1 MRFLPIF
8 LIITSCG
15 FFESKQA
22 EGDSLFLAA
31 KEAGYL
37 KDEIVKSDIEK
48 ISKKI
53 ISAKY
58 VESLMVGRV
67 SVSVSE
73 VANYYEKNKNQ
84 YKRVGDEA
92 LVLVFERQNKNSA
105 IKIKGVL
112 ERNNFDSERVSKTI
126 QENTPRRIFVEKK
139 DLKPS
144 LGEKIFVKKGYSFI
158 TQKDNGFVVF
168 YTIDVFKKGSL
179 RELADVSD
187 NIQARMLALKKHT
200 LKEEIKDSL
209 YTIYGYD

>member
-1 MRFLPIF
+1 
-8 LIITSCG
+8 
-15 FFESKQA
+15 
-22 EGDSLFLAA
+22 
-31 KEAGYL
+31 
-37 KDEIVKSDIEK
+37 
-48 ISKKI
+48 
-53 ISAKY
+53 
-58 VESLMVGRV
+58 MVGRV

-73 VANYYEKNKNQ
+73 VAEYYEKNKNQ
-84 YKRVGDEA
+84 YKRVSDEA

-105 IKIKGVL
+105 IRIKGVL

-158 TQKDNGFVVF
+158 TQRDNGFVVF
-168 YTIDVFKKGSL
+168 YTINIFKKDSL

>member
-15 FFESKQA
+15 FFESKQT
-22 EGDSLFLAA
+22 GGGSLFLAA

-73 VANYYEKNKNQ
+73 VAEYYEKNKNQ
-84 YKRVGDEA
+84 YKRVSDEA

-105 IKIKGVL
+105 IKIKSVL

-139 DLKPS
+139 DLKPN

-158 TQKDNGFVVF
+158 TQRDNGFVVF
-168 YTIDVFKKGSL
+168 YTINIFKKDSL

>member
-15 FFESKQA
+15 FFESKQT
-22 EGDSLFLAA
+22 EGGSLFLAA

-37 KDEIVKSDIEK
+37 KDGIVKSDIEK

-73 VANYYEKNKNQ
+73 VAEYYEKNKNQ
-84 YKRVGDEA
+84 YKRVSDEA

-105 IKIKGVL
+105 IKIKSVL
-112 ERNNFDSERVSKTI
+112 ERNNFDSERISKTI

-158 TQKDNGFVVF
+158 TQRDNGFVVF
-168 YTIDVFKKGSL
+168 YTINIFKKDSL

>member
-15 FFESKQA
+15 FFESKQT
-22 EGDSLFLAA
+22 EGGSLFLAA

-37 KDEIVKSDIEK
+37 KDGIVKSDIEK

-73 VANYYEKNKNQ
+73 VAEYYEKNKNQ

-105 IKIKGVL
+105 IKIKSVL

-126 QENTPRRIFVEKK
+126 QENAPRRIFVEKK

-144 LGEKIFVKKGYSFI
+144 LGEKIFLRKGYSFI
-158 TQKDNGFVVF
+158 TQRDNGFVVF
-168 YTIDVFKKGSL
+168 YTINIFKKDSL

-187 NIQARMLALKKHT
+187 NIQARVLALKKHT

>member
-15 FFESKQA
+15 FFESKRT
-22 EGDSLFLAA
+22 EGGSLFLAA

-73 VANYYEKNKNQ
+73 VADYYEKNKNQ
-84 YKRVGDEA
+84 YKRVSDEA

-105 IKIKGVL
+105 IKIKSVL

-139 DLKPS
+139 DLKPN

-158 TQKDNGFVVF
+158 TQRDNGFVVF
-168 YTIDVFKKGSL
+168 YTINIFKKDSL

>member
-8 LIITSCG
+8 IIITSCG
-15 FFESKQA
+15 FFESKQT
-22 EGDSLFLAA
+22 GGGSLYLAA

-37 KDEIVKSDIEK
+37 KDGIVKSDIEK

-73 VANYYEKNKNQ
+73 VADYYEKNKNQ
-84 YKRVGDEA
+84 YKRVSDEA
-92 LVLVFERQNKNSA
+92 LVLVFERRNKNSA
-105 IKIKGVL
+105 IKIKSVL

-126 QENTPRRIFVEKK
+126 QKHTPRRMFVEKK

-144 LGEKIFVKKGYSFI
+144 LGEKIFVKKGYIFI
-158 TQKDNGFVVF
+158 TQRDNGFVVF
-168 YTIDVFKKGSL
+168 YTINIFKKGSL
-179 RELADVSD
+179 RELVDVSD
-187 NIQARMLALKKHT
+187 NIQARILALKKHT
-200 LKEEIKDSL
+200 LKEEIRDSL

>member
-15 FFESKQA
+15 FFESKQT
-22 EGDSLFLAA
+22 EGGSLFLAA

-37 KDEIVKSDIEK
+37 KDGIVKSDIEK

-58 VESLMVGRV
+58 VENLMVGRV

-84 YKRVGDEA
+84 YKRMGDEA

-126 QENTPRRIFVEKK
+126 QENAPRRIFVEKK

-158 TQKDNGFVVF
+158 TQRDNGFVVF
-168 YTIDVFKKGSL
+168 YTINIFKKDSL

>member
-15 FFESKQA
+15 FFESKQT
-22 EGDSLFLAA
+22 EGGSLFLAA

-37 KDEIVKSDIEK
+37 KDGIVKSDIEK

-73 VANYYEKNKNQ
+73 VAEYYEKNKNQ

-105 IKIKGVL
+105 IKIKSAL

-158 TQKDNGFVVF
+158 TQRDNGFVVF
-168 YTIDVFKKGSL
+168 YTINIFKKDSL

>member
-15 FFESKQA
+15 VFESKQIG
-22 EGDSLFLAA
+22 GDSLYLAA

-37 KDEIVKSDIEK
+37 KDGVVKSGIEK

-73 VANYYEKNKNQ
+73 VADYYEKNKNQ
-84 YKRVGDEA
+84 YKRAGDEA
-92 LVLVFERQNKNSA
+92 LVLLFERQNKNSA

-126 QENTPRRIFVEKK
+126 QENTPRRMFVEKK
-139 DLKPS
+139 DLKPG
-144 LGEKIFVKKGYSFI
+144 LGEKIFMKKGYSFI
-158 TQKDNGFVVF
+158 TQRDSGFVVF
-168 YTIDVFKKGSL
+168 YTINIFKKGSL
-179 RELADVSD
+179 RELVDVSD
-187 NIQARMLALKKHT
+187 NIQARLLALKKHT

>member
-15 FFESKQA
+15 FFESKQT
-22 EGDSLFLAA
+22 EGGSLFLAA

-37 KDEIVKSDIEK
+37 KDGIVKSDIEK

-73 VANYYEKNKNQ
+73 VAEYYEKNKNQ

-105 IKIKGVL
+105 IKIKSVL

-158 TQKDNGFVVF
+158 TQRDNGFVVF
-168 YTIDVFKKGSL
+168 YTINIFKKDSL

>member
-1 MRFLPIF
+1 
-8 LIITSCG
+8 
-15 FFESKQA
+15 
-22 EGDSLFLAA
+22 
-31 KEAGYL
+31 
-37 KDEIVKSDIEK
+37 
-48 ISKKI
+48 
-53 ISAKY
+53 
-58 VESLMVGRV
+58 V
-67 SVSVSE
+67 S
-73 VANYYEKNKNQ
+73 
-84 YKRVGDEA
+84 DEA

-105 IKIKGVL
+105 IKIKSVL

-144 LGEKIFVKKGYSFI
+144 LGEKIFVKKGYSSI
-158 TQKDNGFVVF
+158 TQRDNSFVVF
-168 YTIDVFKKGSL
+168 YTIDIFKKGSL

>member
-8 LIITSCG
+8 IIITSCG
-15 FFESKQA
+15 FFESKQT
-22 EGDSLFLAA
+22 GGGSLFLAA

-37 KDEIVKSDIEK
+37 KDGIVKSDIEK

-73 VANYYEKNKNQ
+73 VAEYYEKNKNQ
-84 YKRVGDEA
+84 YKRVSDEA

-105 IKIKGVL
+105 IKIKSVL

-139 DLKPS
+139 DLKPN

-158 TQKDNGFVVF
+158 TQRDNGFVVF
-168 YTIDVFKKGSL
+168 YTINIFKKDSL

>member
-8 LIITSCG
+8 IIITSCG
-15 FFESKQA
+15 FFESKQT
-22 EGDSLFLAA
+22 GGGSLYLAA

-37 KDEIVKSDIEK
+37 KDGIVKSDIEK

-73 VANYYEKNKNQ
+73 VAEYYEKNKNQ
-84 YKRVGDEA
+84 YKRVSDEA

-105 IKIKGVL
+105 IKIKSVL

-158 TQKDNGFVVF
+158 TQRDNGFVVF
-168 YTIDVFKKGSL
+168 YTIDIFKKGSL

>member
-15 FFESKQA
+15 FFESEQV

-37 KDEIVKSDIEK
+37 KDGIVKSDIEK

-73 VANYYEKNKNQ
+73 VADYYEKNKNQ
-84 YKRVGDEA
+84 YKRAGDEA

-105 IKIKGVL
+105 IKIKSVL

-158 TQKDNGFVVF
+158 TQRDNGFVVF
-168 YTIDVFKKGSL
+168 YTIDIFKKGSL

>member
-15 FFESKQA
+15 FFESKQT
-22 EGDSLFLAA
+22 GGGSLFLAA

-58 VESLMVGRV
+58 VENLMVGRV

-84 YKRVGDEA
+84 YKRMGDEA

-158 TQKDNGFVVF
+158 TQRDNGFVVF
-168 YTIDVFKKGSL
+168 YTINIFKKDSL

>member
-15 FFESKQA
+15 FFESKQT
-22 EGDSLFLAA
+22 GGGSLYLAA

-37 KDEIVKSDIEK
+37 KDGIVKSDIEK

-84 YKRVGDEA
+84 YKRMGDEA

-105 IKIKGVL
+105 IKIKSVL

-144 LGEKIFVKKGYSFI
+144 LGEKIFVKKGYSCE
-158 TQKDNGFVVF
+158 G
-168 YTIDVFKKGSL
+168 
-179 RELADVSD
+179 
-187 NIQARMLALKKHT
+187 
-200 LKEEIKDSL
+200 
-209 YTIYGYD
+209 

>member
-15 FFESKQA
+15 FFESKQT
-22 EGDSLFLAA
+22 EGGSLFLAA

-37 KDEIVKSDIEK
+37 KDGIVKSDIEK

-73 VANYYEKNKNQ
+73 VAEYYEKNKNQ
-84 YKRVGDEA
+84 YKRVSDEA

-105 IKIKGVL
+105 IKIKSVL

-158 TQKDNGFVVF
+158 TQRDNGFVVF
-168 YTIDVFKKGSL
+168 YTINIFKKDSL

>member
-15 FFESKQA
+15 FFESKQT
-22 EGDSLFLAA
+22 GGGSLFLAA

-73 VANYYEKNKNQ
+73 VAEYYEKNKNQ
-84 YKRVGDEA
+84 YKRVSDEA

-105 IKIKGVL
+105 IKIKSVL

-144 LGEKIFVKKGYSFI
+144 LGEKIFLKKGYSFI

-168 YTIDVFKKGSL
+168 YTINIFKKDSL

>member
-15 FFESKQA
+15 FFESKQT
-22 EGDSLFLAA
+22 GGGSLFLAA

-73 VANYYEKNKNQ
+73 VAEYYEKNKNQ
-84 YKRVGDEA
+84 YKRVSDEA

-105 IKIKGVL
+105 IRIKGVL

-144 LGEKIFVKKGYSFI
+144 LGEKIFLKKGYSFI

-168 YTIDVFKKGSL
+168 YTINIFKKDSL

>member
-15 FFESKQA
+15 FFESKQT
-22 EGDSLFLAA
+22 EGGSLFLAA

-73 VANYYEKNKNQ
+73 VADYYEKNKNQ
-84 YKRVGDEA
+84 YKRVSDEA

-105 IKIKGVL
+105 IKIKSVL

-139 DLKPS
+139 DLKPN

-158 TQKDNGFVVF
+158 TQRDNGFVVF
-168 YTIDVFKKGSL
+168 YTINIFKKDSL

>member
-15 FFESKQA
+15 FFESKQT
-22 EGDSLFLAA
+22 EGGSLFLAA

-37 KDEIVKSDIEK
+37 KDGIVKSDIEK

-73 VANYYEKNKNQ
+73 VADYYEKNKNQ
-84 YKRVGDEA
+84 YKRVSDEA

-105 IKIKGVL
+105 IKIKSVL

-139 DLKPS
+139 DLKPN

-158 TQKDNGFVVF
+158 TQRDNGFVVF
-168 YTIDVFKKGSL
+168 YTINIFKKDSL

>member
-22 EGDSLFLAA
+22 GGDSLFLAA

-84 YKRVGDEA
+84 YKRMGDEA

-158 TQKDNGFVVF
+158 TQRDSGFVVF
-168 YTIDVFKKGSL
+168 YTINIFKKDSL

>member
-15 FFESKQA
+15 FFESKQT
-22 EGDSLFLAA
+22 GGGSLFLAA

-37 KDEIVKSDIEK
+37 KDGIVKSDIEK

-73 VANYYEKNKNQ
+73 VAEYYEKNKNQ
-84 YKRVGDEA
+84 YKRVSDEA

-105 IKIKGVL
+105 IKIKSVL

-158 TQKDNGFVVF
+158 TQRDNGFVVF
-168 YTIDVFKKGSL
+168 YTINIFKKDSL

>member
-15 FFESKQA
+15 FFESKQT
-22 EGDSLFLAA
+22 GGGSLFLAA

-37 KDEIVKSDIEK
+37 KDGIVKSDIEK

-84 YKRVGDEA
+84 YKRMGDEA

-144 LGEKIFVKKGYSFI
+144 LGEKIFLKKGYSFI

-168 YTIDVFKKGSL
+168 YTINIFKKDSL

>member
-15 FFESKQA
+15 FFESKRT
-22 EGDSLFLAA
+22 EGGSLFLAA

-73 VANYYEKNKNQ
+73 VAEYYEKNKNQ
-84 YKRVGDEA
+84 YKRVSDEA

-105 IKIKGVL
+105 IKIKSVL

-158 TQKDNGFVVF
+158 TQRDNGFVVF
-168 YTIDVFKKGSL
+168 YTINIFKKDSL

>member
-15 FFESKQA
+15 FFESKQT
-22 EGDSLFLAA
+22 GGGSLFLAA

-73 VANYYEKNKNQ
+73 VAEYYEKNKNQ
-84 YKRVGDEA
+84 YKRVSDEA

-158 TQKDNGFVVF
+158 TQRDNGFVVF
-168 YTIDVFKKGSL
+168 YTINIFKKDSL

>member
-1 MRFLPIF
+1 
-8 LIITSCG
+8 
-15 FFESKQA
+15 
-22 EGDSLFLAA
+22 
-31 KEAGYL
+31 
-37 KDEIVKSDIEK
+37 
-48 ISKKI
+48 
-53 ISAKY
+53 
-58 VESLMVGRV
+58 MVGRV

-73 VANYYEKNKNQ
+73 VAEYYEKNKNQ
-84 YKRVGDEA
+84 YKRVSDEA

-105 IKIKGVL
+105 IKIKSVL

-158 TQKDNGFVVF
+158 TQRDNGFVVF
-168 YTIDVFKKGSL
+168 YTINIFKKDSL

>member
-15 FFESKQA
+15 FFESKQT
-22 EGDSLFLAA
+22 EGGSLFLAA

-37 KDEIVKSDIEK
+37 KDGIVKSDIEK

-58 VESLMVGRV
+58 VENLMVGRV

-84 YKRVGDEA
+84 YKRVSDEA

-105 IKIKGVL
+105 IRIKGVL

-158 TQKDNGFVVF
+158 TQRDNGFVVF
-168 YTIDVFKKGSL
+168 YTINIFKKDSL

>member
-15 FFESKQA
+15 FFESKQT
-22 EGDSLFLAA
+22 GGGSLFLAA

-48 ISKKI
+48 INEKI

-73 VANYYEKNKNQ
+73 VAEYYEKNKNQ
-84 YKRVGDEA
+84 YKRVSDEA

-144 LGEKIFVKKGYSFI
+144 LGEKIFVKKGYSSI
-158 TQKDNGFVVF
+158 TQRDNSFVVF
-168 YTIDVFKKGSL
+168 YTIDIFKKGSL

>member
-15 FFESKQA
+15 FFESKQV
-22 EGDSLFLAA
+22 GGGSLFLAA

-37 KDEIVKSDIEK
+37 KDGIVKSDIEK

-73 VANYYEKNKNQ
+73 VAEYYEKNKNQ
-84 YKRVGDEA
+84 YKRVSDEA

-105 IKIKGVL
+105 IKIKSVL

-144 LGEKIFVKKGYSFI
+144 LGEKIFLKKGYSFI
-158 TQKDNGFVVF
+158 TQRDNGFVVF
-168 YTIDVFKKGSL
+168 YTINIFKKDSL

>member
-15 FFESKQA
+15 FFESKQT
-22 EGDSLFLAA
+22 GGGSLFLAA

-73 VANYYEKNKNQ
+73 VAEYYEKNKNQ
-84 YKRVGDEA
+84 YKRVSDEA

-105 IKIKGVL
+105 IKIKSVL

-158 TQKDNGFVVF
+158 TQRDNGFVVF
-168 YTIDVFKKGSL
+168 YTINIFKKDSL

>member
-15 FFESKQA
+15 FFESKQT
-22 EGDSLFLAA
+22 GGGSLFLAA

-73 VANYYEKNKNQ
+73 VAEYYEKNKNQ
-84 YKRVGDEA
+84 YKRVSDEA

-105 IKIKGVL
+105 IRIKGVL

-144 LGEKIFVKKGYSFI
+144 LGEKIFLKKGYSFI

-168 YTIDVFKKGSL
+168 YTINIFKKDSL
-179 RELADVSD
+179 RELAYVSD

>member
-15 FFESKQA
+15 FFESKQT
-22 EGDSLFLAA
+22 GDGSLFLAA

-73 VANYYEKNKNQ
+73 VAEYYEKNKNQ
-84 YKRVGDEA
+84 YKRVSDEA

-105 IKIKGVL
+105 IRIKSVL

-144 LGEKIFVKKGYSFI
+144 LGEKIFVKKGHSFI
-158 TQKDNGFVVF
+158 TQRDNGFVVF
-168 YTIDVFKKGSL
+168 YTINIFKKDSL

>member
-15 FFESKQA
+15 FFESKQT
-22 EGDSLFLAA
+22 EGGSLFLAA

-58 VESLMVGRV
+58 VENLMVGRV

-84 YKRVGDEA
+84 YKRMGDEA

-105 IKIKGVL
+105 IRIKGVL

-158 TQKDNGFVVF
+158 TQRDNGFVVF
-168 YTIDVFKKGSL
+168 YTIDIFKKDSL

>member
-15 FFESKQA
+15 FFESKQV

-37 KDEIVKSDIEK
+37 KDGIVKSDIEK

-73 VANYYEKNKNQ
+73 VAEYYEKNKNH
-84 YKRVGDEA
+84 YKRVSDEA

-105 IKIKGVL
+105 IKIKSVL

-139 DLKPS
+139 DLKPG

-158 TQKDNGFVVF
+158 TQRDNGFVVF
-168 YTIDVFKKGSL
+168 YTIDIFKKGSL

-187 NIQARMLALKKHT
+187 NIQARMLA
-200 LKEEIKDSL
+200 
-209 YTIYGYD
+209 

>member
-15 FFESKQA
+15 FFESKQT
-22 EGDSLFLAA
+22 GGGSLFLAA

-73 VANYYEKNKNQ
+73 VAEYYEKNKNQ
-84 YKRVGDEA
+84 YKRVSDEA

-105 IKIKGVL
+105 IRIKSVL

-158 TQKDNGFVVF
+158 TQRDNGFVVF
-168 YTIDVFKKGSL
+168 YTINIFKKDSL

>member
-8 LIITSCG
+8 IIITSCG
-15 FFESKQA
+15 FFESKQT
-22 EGDSLFLAA
+22 GGGSLYLAA

-37 KDEIVKSDIEK
+37 KDGIVKSDIEK

-73 VANYYEKNKNQ
+73 VADYYEKNKNQ
-84 YKRVGDEA
+84 YKRVSDEA

-105 IKIKGVL
+105 IKIKSVL

-126 QENTPRRIFVEKK
+126 QKHTPRSMFVEKK

-144 LGEKIFVKKGYSFI
+144 LGEKIFVKKGYIFI
-158 TQKDNGFVVF
+158 TQRDNGFVVF
-168 YTIDVFKKGSL
+168 YTINIFKKGSL
-179 RELADVSD
+179 RELVDVSD
-187 NIQARMLALKKHT
+187 NIQARILALKKHT
-200 LKEEIKDSL
+200 LKEEIRDSL

>member
-15 FFESKQA
+15 FFESKQT
-22 EGDSLFLAA
+22 EGGSLFLAA

-37 KDEIVKSDIEK
+37 KDGIVKSDIEK

-73 VANYYEKNKNQ
+73 VAEYYEKNKNQ
-84 YKRVGDEA
+84 YKRVSDEA

-105 IKIKGVL
+105 IRIKGVL

-126 QENTPRRIFVEKK
+126 QENAPRRIFVEKK

-144 LGEKIFVKKGYSFI
+144 LGEKIFLKKGYSFI

-168 YTIDVFKKGSL
+168 YTINIFKKDSL

>member
-1 MRFLPIF
+1 
-8 LIITSCG
+8 
-15 FFESKQA
+15 
-22 EGDSLFLAA
+22 
-31 KEAGYL
+31 
-37 KDEIVKSDIEK
+37 
-48 ISKKI
+48 
-53 ISAKY
+53 
-58 VESLMVGRV
+58 
-67 SVSVSE
+67 
-73 VANYYEKNKNQ
+73 
-84 YKRVGDEA
+84 
-92 LVLVFERQNKNSA
+92 VFERQNKNSA

-168 YTIDVFKKGSL
+168 YTINIFKKDSL

>member
-15 FFESKQA
+15 FFESKQT
-22 EGDSLFLAA
+22 GGGSLFLAA

-73 VANYYEKNKNQ
+73 VAEYYEKNKNQ
-84 YKRVGDEA
+84 YKRVSDEA

-105 IKIKGVL
+105 IRIKGVL

-126 QENTPRRIFVEKK
+126 QENAPRRIFVEKK

-144 LGEKIFVKKGYSFI
+144 LGEKIFLKKGYSFI

-168 YTIDVFKKGSL
+168 YTINIFKKDSL